1 MSGLDLE
8 QIRRDARRVVAE
20 LHAWAKRDLDGW
32 GVARARDGRRRSYS
46 PDTSSARY
54 RESALRGSRR
64 AGALTRGRPQ

>member
-1 MSGLDLE
+1 MIAQWKRE
-8 QIRRDARRVVAE
+8 ARRVVAE

-64 AGALTRGRPQ
+64 AGALTRGRPK